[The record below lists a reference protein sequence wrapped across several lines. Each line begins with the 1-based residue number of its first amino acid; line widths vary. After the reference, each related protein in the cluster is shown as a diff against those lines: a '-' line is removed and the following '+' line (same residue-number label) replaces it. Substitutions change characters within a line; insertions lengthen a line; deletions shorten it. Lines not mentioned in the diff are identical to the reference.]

1 MPYVSRRK
9 YGYRKRRYGYRSRNQ
24 VRMQK
29 DISYIKSLINT
40 EMHHTEYTATSNITN
55 TGSVTSLSTVA
66 VDDTNNGRTGSKIL
80 PRYLNVNGSLAGPLG
95 GGWVRMIIF
104 MWKDDTPPTV
114 TDVLQSADVNSFL
127 NENII
132 GSKNDDR
139 KLQVLRDRKYALV
152 QATESELR
160 SIKIRIPFNGPKIK
174 RKVHIKYI
182 DDNSTDVPIYNG
194 IYMLTL
200 CSQSSPASFTYNAR
214 LSFYDN

>member
-40 EMHHTEYTATSNITN
+40 EMHHTEYTGTFNTSSA
-55 TGSVTSLSTVA
+55 GSITSLSTVA

-80 PRYLNVNGSLAGPLG
+80 PRYLNINGYIESPASGATY
-95 GGWVRMIIF
+95 VRFILF

-114 TDVLQSADVNSFL
+114 TTILQSADINSFL
-127 NENII
+127 NENIT
-132 GSKNDDR
+132 GAKNDDR
-139 KLQVLRDRKYALV
+139 KVQVLRDKKYSIV
-152 QATESELR
+152 QATETSVR
-160 SIKIRIPFNGPKIK
+160 FIKIRIPFNGPKIK

-194 IYMLTL
+194 IYMLVL
-200 CSQSSPASFTYNAR
+200 SNNNPAPLSYSAR